1 MARSRPGKRNYH
13 SLGTK
18 FSVFTA
24 ALIIWTSVLQVVV
37 RWHNPYL
44 SLAEQFVLTTVLT
57 VFAVLL
63 ARLTSSVF
71 VRPLVVLEQA
81 IAGAAKGR
89 RDPVPVSRTGDE
101 IEKLGESFN
110 SMIAAL
116 SASEAQV
123 RDYQTRLE
131 EKIQERTAAL
141 REAMQRAHAANQA
154 KSEFLANM
162 SHELRTPM
170 NGILGMIDLVLE
182 GELSPQQREDLLTA
196 RGCCLA
202 LLSLVNDI
210 LDMSKIEA
218 GKMTLEQAP
227 FWPRAVALECM
238 RAVEAMARQKGL
250 HLEQQLDAT
259 LPAVLGDSLRFRQIL
274 LNLLSNAI
282 KFTEKG
288 FVRLTISTFPA
299 AAAGCIG
306 LRIEVS
312 DSGIGIPPEKLDS
325 IFDKFTQADGS
336 VSRRYGG
343 SGLGLAITRDL
354 VAMYGGRIEVESRV
368 GKGSTF
374 RVLLELKQ
382 VGTPGTEAPPAPPAP
397 AREPAS
403 CQMPV
408 RVLVAERDPVAR
420 TALTSVL
427 ARRGYQTAAV
437 ANGAELLDALEA
449 SCFDLVLM
457 DLQLPDQDP
466 LETARRLRRDPRWAE
481 LPLIALTVGEMR
493 GERERCLAA
502 GMTDCLAKPVRTAE
516 LLEKIRKH
524 L

>member
-1 MARSRPGKRNYH
+1 MLQNRPGKRTYH

-24 ALIIWTSVLQVVV
+24 ALILWTSVLQIAV
-37 RWHNPYL
+37 RWHDPYL
-44 SLAEQFVLTTVLT
+44 SLAEQLVLTTVLAA
-57 VFAVLL
+57 FAVLL
-63 ARLTSSVF
+63 ARLTSRVF
-71 VRPLVVLEQA
+71 VRPLVILERA
-81 IAGAAKGR
+81 IAGAAQGR

-101 IEKLGESFN
+101 IERLGESFN

-116 SASEAQV
+116 AASEAQV

-182 GELSPQQREDLLTA
+182 SELSSQQREDLQTA

-202 LLSLVNDI
+202 LLSLVNDV

-218 GKMTLEQAP
+218 GRMTLEQAP
-227 FWPRAVALECM
+227 FWPRAVALECI
-238 RAVEAMARQKGL
+238 RAVEPMTRQKGL
-250 HLEQQLDAT
+250 RLEHQVDAA

-288 FVRLTISTFPA
+288 FVRLVISSFPA
-299 AAAGCIG
+299 NAPGCAG

-312 DSGIGIPPEKLDS
+312 DSGIGIPAEKLGC
-325 IFDKFTQADGS
+325 IFEKFTQADGS

-343 SGLGLAITRDL
+343 SGLGLAITREL
-354 VAMYGGRIEVESRV
+354 VEMHGGRIEVESEV

-382 VGTPGTEAPPAPPAP
+382 FG
-397 AREPAS
+397 PAS
-403 CQMPV
+403 PAEPSAASGESAPHGRPV
-408 RVLVAERDPVAR
+408 RILVAEGDPVAR
-420 TALTSVL
+420 TALTSLL
-427 ARRGYQTAAV
+427 ARRGYETAAV
-437 ANGAELLDALEA
+437 ASGTELLDALEA
-449 SCFDLVLM
+449 SRFDLVLM
-457 DLQLPDQDP
+457 DLHLPDPDA
-466 LETARRLRRDPRWAE
+466 LETTRRLRSDPRWIR
-481 LPLIALTVGEMR
+481 LPLIALTAGAMR
-493 GERERCLAA
+493 GEREHWLAA
-502 GMTDCLAKPVRTAE
+502 GMTDCLTKPVRTAE
-516 LLEKIRKH
+516 LLEKIRQH

>member
-24 ALIIWTSVLQVVV
+24 ALIIWTSVLQLVV
-37 RWHNPYL
+37 RWHDPYL
-44 SLAEQFVLTTVLT
+44 SLADQLVLTTILAA
-57 VFAVLL
+57 FAVLL
-63 ARLTSSVF
+63 ARLTSRVF
-71 VRPLVVLEQA
+71 IRPLVILERA
-81 IAGAAKGR
+81 IAGAAQGR
-89 RDPVPVSRTGDE
+89 RDPVPISRTGDE

-182 GELSPQQREDLLTA
+182 GELSPQQRDDLLTA

-202 LLSLVNDI
+202 LLSLVNDV

-227 FWPRAVALECM
+227 FWPRAVALECL
-238 RAVEAMARQKGL
+238 RAVEPMTRRKGL
-250 HLEQQLDAT
+250 RLEQQLDAT
-259 LPAVLGDSLRFRQIL
+259 LPAVMGDSLRFRQIL

-288 FVRLTISTFPA
+288 FVRLTISAFPA
-299 AAAGCIG
+299 AAPGCIA
-306 LRIEVS
+306 LRIEIS

-325 IFDKFTQADGS
+325 IFEKFTQADGG

-343 SGLGLAITRDL
+343 SGLGLAITREL
-354 VAMYGGRIEVESRV
+354 VEMFGGRIEVESQV
-368 GKGSTF
+368 GQGSTF

-382 VGTPGTEAPPAPPAP
+382 VGTDSPPAP
-397 AREPAS
+397 AAPAGTPAPR
-403 CQMPV
+403 QAPA
-408 RVLVAERDPVAR
+408 RILVAEYDPVAR
-420 TALTSVL
+420 AALTSLL
-427 ARRGYQTAAV
+427 ARRGFETAAV
-437 ANGAELLDALEA
+437 ASGTELLDALEA
-449 SCFDLVLM
+449 SRFDLVLM
-457 DLQLPDQDP
+457 DLQLPDQDA
-466 LETARRLRRDPRWAE
+466 LETARRLRRDPRWVE
-481 LPLIALTVGEMR
+481 LPLIALTAGAR
-493 GERERCLAA
+493 RDERERCLAA
-502 GMTDCLAKPVRTAE
+502 GLTDCLTKPVRTAE
-516 LLEKIRKH
+516 LLEKIQRH